1 MRSLVNALY
10 MAALYLVP
18 VLTFAQQ
25 PNLRLLV
32 RKVSFYILNPLISIM
47 FGAALIV
54 FLWGVAQ
61 YFWEKDS
68 EEARTKGSRHIMW
81 GLIGMAIMFA
91 GYAIVSLIVSS
102 IGATVKINEF

>member
-1 MRSLVNALY
+1 MRSTVYALY
-10 MAALYLVP
+10 GAALYLVP
-18 VLTFAQQ
+18 VLTFAVQ
-25 PNLRLLV
+25 PNLELLV

-68 EEARTKGSRHIMW
+68 EEARTKGGRHIMW

-91 GYAIVSLIVSS
+91 AYAIVSLIVKS
-102 IGATVKINEF
+102 IGSDVPVSQF